1 MATPKKYEKI
11 DFTPP
16 EGVRKAAERGLA
28 YRREHGRG
36 GTPIGVARARDLAN
50 GKKLSPQ
57 TVKRMKAFFDRHAK
71 NSKAEGFRPG
81 EKGWPSNGK
90 IADLLWGGPAGRTW
104 AEKVVRQME
113 AADEKEGRSLRP
125 FGSSQGIK
133 PKVTVVFGPPAS
145 GKTTYVEDHKG
156 DNDVVFDFNKVM
168 SAITGG
174 PMYSTNENLVSY
186 CTDIRTLIIDKAI
199 RSGKADHTW
208 IIVTSPDDTLKER
221 LKDVP
226 VNYVEMTC
234 SEEECLER
242 IDAEGGRPGEHKDV
256 VKKYYKE
263 SRSLA
268 MQGVERRFVGS
279 PEKKP
284 AKGDLSIE
292 RRTDPQTGKQQV
304 YLVGYAAKFHT
315 DSLMMG
321 DFIERISPEAFEI
334 VERGKDLEGKPLE
347 TRGLY
352 NHDPNHLIGRYPDT
366 MKLTVDKVGLRY
378 QILLPES
385 RHDLAELVSRGDLRG
400 SSFSFVV
407 ADDGERWSTE
417 DGQSIRT
424 VTKIKSL
431 LDCGPV
437 TYPAYADSTVAVA
450 QRSYQQY
457 KLRCKSP
464 SKSVTRRIE
473 SLERFI
479 AERRDCGTGKG
490 GFQKG
495 NTCGGGGS
503 SSKPAAKQKP
513 LDAND
518 PKAVKEFLAQLAKE
532 TGKSV
537 PRKKKKPTPQQQAAK
552 SKATQEKSQQYHDD
566 IQPLKD
572 TLRDH
577 GISWPAYAT
586 KANDYVRKTDG
597 LNRKDFHREA
607 AAAADEGPDSLKKF
621 LNENGLG
628 EFSSRI
634 GRKRGGS
641 RSLVSS
647 RDCGTGKGG
656 FQKGNT
662 CGGGSGGGSSSK
674 PAKKKS
680 GPYMELRPGTQDVKK
695 GSKKTKSAQQFID
708 KAREGQTTVAG
719 KSGGKGDD
727 GGGVQTWSK
736 GDSYPWVS
744 SQHGTDEGYVQA
756 KHPDGSTS
764 SKHYFKK
771 GGAAKARKSLA
782 EELQKK
788 KKKRSF
794 REPASL
800 RATRVAREIINEFR
814 DCGTGAGGFKKG
826 NTCGGE
832 SKSPAKKKS
841 STKSGKKKKKSRD
854 PLIAAAAGATEGAII
869 GAAVGGTPA
878 SAAIGAATQVAF
890 GEAFRRIGKS
900 IASRVRKVVSSL
912 GMSQKSMSEG
922 AAEALGTQK
931 KPKAFVGDKNSVMFE
946 SKDDVLVVSKGDVF
960 GDGSSGST
968 VMGVPSRKEN
978 YTPEKIDRMTSGA
991 KKMGA
996 DQIALHATSSAAQK
1010 ALQDAGFTRVEGSKV
1025 RKSSKGKL
1033 FKKILKTLDQVAT
1046 GGLVTDAVK
1055 TTKDLAY
1062 GEVDL
1067 RPKRRM
1073 PKPGNI

>member
-263 SRSLA
+263 SRSVA

-407 ADDGERWSTE
+407 ADGGERWSTE

-424 VTKIKSL
+424 VTRIKSL

-457 KLRCKSP
+457 KLRRKSP

-473 SLERFI
+473 NLERFV

-495 NTCGGGGS
+495 NTCGGGS
-503 SSKPAAKQKP
+503 
-513 LDAND
+513 
-518 PKAVKEFLAQLAKE
+518 
-532 TGKSV
+532 
-537 PRKKKKPTPQQQAAK
+537 
-552 SKATQEKSQQYHDD
+552 
-566 IQPLKD
+566 
-572 TLRDH
+572 
-577 GISWPAYAT
+577 
-586 KANDYVRKTDG
+586 
-597 LNRKDFHREA
+597 
-607 AAAADEGPDSLKKF
+607 
-621 LNENGLG
+621 
-628 EFSSRI
+628 
-634 GRKRGGS
+634 
-641 RSLVSS
+641 
-647 RDCGTGKGG
+647 
-656 FQKGNT
+656 
-662 CGGGSGGGSSSK
+662 GGSSSK

-756 KHPDGSTS
+756 KHPDGSTT

-912 GMSQKSMSEG
+912 GMSQKSMAEG

-931 KPKAFVGDKNSVMFE
+931 KPKAFVGDKSSVMFE

-978 YTPEKIDRMTSGA
+978 YTPEKISRMTSGA

-1033 FKKILKTLDQVAT
+1033 FKKTLKALDQVAT

-1055 TTKDLAY
+1055 TAQDLAY
-1062 GEVDL
+1062 GEVNL

-1073 PKPGNI
+1073 PKPGDI